1 MLGLRRVAFSSL
13 FRARLVAQHPLARHD
28 CRAPEPLPSPAHS
41 PQSPL
46 FPTELAR
53 ACALPASPSRD
64 LRIEFA
70 PQAAG
75 LSPLVFF
82 FLSPLIQISEL
93 MSELPDDEIQDLYAW
108 VDTGECAAGLHPHV
122 LCAAGTCAAGT
133 PRIRS
138 CPTHSPCF
146 LHGLDIG
153 QCHSR
158 GRRETLP
165 VTSATVRARRLH
177 ALTLCCRLCVC
188 SLLRCRVQT
197 NIQGRAAAHWRMN
210 GARAHSRR
218 FVQAC

>member
-1 MLGLRRVAFSSL
+1 MAFARSL
-13 FRARLVAQHPLARHD
+13 TSIAFVSNRTRARLCASCLPQQGSQDRV
-28 CRAPEPLPSPAHS
+28 RAPGWG
-41 PQSPL
+41 
-46 FPTELAR
+46 
-53 ACALPASPSRD
+53 
-64 LRIEFA
+64 
-70 PQAAG
+70 AAQ
-75 LSPLVFF
+75 LVLVFF

-108 VDTGECAAGLHPHV
+108 VDTGECAAELHPHV

-138 CPTHSPCF
+138 RPTHSPCF

>member
-28 CRAPEPLPSPAHS
+28 CRAPEPWPSPAHS

-53 ACALPASPSRD
+53 ACALP
-64 LRIEFA
+64 
-70 PQAAG
+70 
-75 LSPLVFF
+75 FF

>member
-75 LSPLVFF
+75 LTEQTSYLFF
-82 FLSPLIQISEL
+82 S
-93 MSELPDDEIQDLYAW
+93 
-108 VDTGECAAGLHPHV
+108 VAAHSNLRAHV
-122 LCAAGTCAAGT
+122 GVA
-133 PRIRS
+133 
-138 CPTHSPCF
+138 
-146 LHGLDIG
+146 
-153 QCHSR
+153 
-158 GRRETLP
+158 GRRNPGP
-165 VTSATVRARRLH
+165 VCMGRHGCV
-177 ALTLCCRLCVC
+177 CCRAAP
-188 SLLRCRVQT
+188 SRPLRCRDLCCWH
-197 NIQGRAAAHWRMN
+197 AP
-210 GARAHSRR
+210 HSLLSDSLAM
-218 FVQAC
+218 FPAWA